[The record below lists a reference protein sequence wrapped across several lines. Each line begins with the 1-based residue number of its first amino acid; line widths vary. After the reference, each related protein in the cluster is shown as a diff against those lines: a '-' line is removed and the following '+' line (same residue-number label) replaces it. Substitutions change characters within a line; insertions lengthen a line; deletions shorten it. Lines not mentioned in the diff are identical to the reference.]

1 MRTLRGRSG
10 TKVSPAFRSR
20 NWKKNKGKKQ
30 RSRQLLKQRSHQL
43 LGSETGTKG
52 SEKQDLQSATSH
64 KQEVGENHARKSS
77 FCESFGI
84 QLTLF
89 KIGRIS
95 DEIASDLPLKPNI
108 FWIFWSRDCG
118 CVWLPFIG
126 HLAAFPAA
134 NMVVKSRSSGS
145 GASKASHPKC
155 PGDQGTRRPG
165 YPTIRTRY
173 DF

>member
-10 TKVSPAFRSR
+10 TKVSPAFKTKVSPPAFR
-20 NWKKNKGKKQ
+20 
-30 RSRQLLKQRSHQL
+30 L
-43 LGSETGTKG
+43 LGAETGTKG

-64 KQEVGENHARKSS
+64 KQKHARKSS